1 MFKKKI
7 EATFGNDYAIEKA
20 EEELKKHNFHFK
32 RKIPLKLEIFVTNKK
47 DIEKITKIV
56 RENLGYVEE
65 IETFKKKIIK
75 TITYPFKALLLPKKK
90 K

>member
-20 EEELKKHNFHFK
+20 EEELKKYDFHFK
-32 RKIPLKLEIFVTNKK
+32 RKIPLKLEIFVSNKK

-56 RENLGYVEE
+56 RENFGYVEE
-65 IETFKKKIIK
+65 IETFKKRIIK

>member
-1 MFKKKI
+1 
-7 EATFGNDYAIEKA
+7 
-20 EEELKKHNFHFK
+20 
-32 RKIPLKLEIFVTNKK
+32 
-47 DIEKITKIV
+47 V